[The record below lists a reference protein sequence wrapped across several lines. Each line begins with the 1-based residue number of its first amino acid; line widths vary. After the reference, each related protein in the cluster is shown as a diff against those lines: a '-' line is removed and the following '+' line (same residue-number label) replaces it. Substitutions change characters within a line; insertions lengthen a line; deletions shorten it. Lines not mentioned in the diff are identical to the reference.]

1 MADLITY
8 FHIFI
13 ICNVTFLKSV
23 SKWLQVEHLTYVIT

>member
-13 ICNVTFLKSV
+13 ICNVIFKSV
-23 SKWLQVEHLTYVIT
+23 SKCLQVEHLTYVIT